1 MKIITTHK
9 GADFDALASVV
20 AASLVYPDAVPVL
33 PKSINPNVKAF
44 LAIHKDLF
52 NLKNPKDITC
62 EEVDTLIL
70 VDACSW
76 SRIEGLN
83 ALKKKDKLEIIIWDH
98 HTGGDM
104 NPAIKYQEQIGATV
118 TLFARELKKQRTL
131 ITPMIATL
139 MLMGLYEDTGNLS
152 FSTTTVEDA
161 STCVYLLER
170 KADLSVLNSFLR
182 PAYGEM
188 QKKVL
193 FEMLKSSKR
202 KTVNGYKLAF
212 CKVDVDGHVGN
223 LSVVVN
229 MYKDLEN
236 VDAAFGLFFEPKK
249 DKCVIIARGREEGLD
264 IGKLMRNI
272 GGGGHPGAGSS
283 MLKSEF
289 LDYQGITELIS
300 ELIRGDQKSSVQL
313 GDIMSF
319 PVFTV
324 PEETTMEDVAMILR
338 DKGCTGFPVVQKT
351 KLVGIISRKD
361 FKKMRKDIH
370 MKSPVKAYMSTDVVS
385 ISADKSPWEAIRLM
399 MKHDIGRIPVIR
411 DGAIIGIVTRTDAMR
426 YYYNLLPD

>member
-20 AASLVYPDAVPVL
+20 AASLVYTDAMLVL

-52 NLKNPKDITC
+52 DLKSPKDVDC
-62 EEVDTLIL
+62 EDVDTLIL
-70 VDACSW
+70 VDACTW
-76 SRIEGLN
+76 NRVEGLKGLRKKED
-83 ALKKKDKLEIIIWDH
+83 LKIIIWDH

-104 NPAIKYQEQIGATV
+104 NPAIQYQEKVGAAV
-118 TLFARELKKQRTL
+118 TLIARELKEKRIL

-188 QKKVL
+188 QKRIL

-202 KTVNGYKLAF
+202 KKVNGYKLAF

-229 MYKDLEN
+229 MYRDLEN
-236 VDAAFGLFFEPKK
+236 VDAAFGLFFESKK
-249 DKCVIIARGREEGLD
+249 DKCVIIGRGREEGLD

-272 GGGGHPGAGSS
+272 GGGGHPGAGST

-324 PEETTMEDVAMILR
+324 PDDTTMEAVALILR
-338 DKGCTGFPVVQKT
+338 DKGCTGVPVVK
-351 KLVGIISRKD
+351 KKVLVGVISRKD

-370 MKSPVKAYMSTDVVS
+370 MKSPVKAYMSTEVVS

-399 MKHDIGRIPVIR
+399 MKHDIGRIPVIKN
-411 DGAIIGIVTRTDAMR
+411 DDIIGIVTRTDAMR

>member
-20 AASLVYPDAVPVL
+20 AASIVYPEAVPVL

-52 NLKNPKDITC
+52 KLKSPKEINCD
-62 EEVDTLIL
+62 EVETLIL
-70 VDACSW
+70 VDACTW
-76 SRIEGLN
+76 NRVEGLKE
-83 ALKKKDKLEIIIWDH
+83 LKKKDDLEIIIWDH
-98 HTGGDM
+98 HTDGDM
-104 NPAIKYQEQIGATV
+104 TPSIRHQEKVGATV
-118 TLFARELKKQRTL
+118 TLFAREMMKERTL

-139 MLMGLYEDTGNLS
+139 MLMGLYADTGNLS
-152 FSTTTVEDA
+152 FSSTTVEDA
-161 STCVYLLER
+161 STCVFLLER

-188 QKKVL
+188 QKQIL

-202 KTVNGYKLAF
+202 KKVNGYKIAY
-212 CKVDVDGHVGN
+212 CKVNVDGHVGN

-229 MYKDLEN
+229 MYRDLEN
-236 VDAAFGLFFEPKK
+236 ADAAFGLFFETKK
-249 DKCVIIARGREEGLD
+249 DKCVVIGRGREEGLD

-272 GGGGHPGAGSS
+272 GGGGHPGAGSA

-289 LDYQGITELIS
+289 LNYQGIIELIF
-300 ELIRGDQKSSVQL
+300 ELIRGDQKSSIQL

-324 PEETTMEDVAMILR
+324 SEDITMEEVALVLR
-338 DKGCTGFPVVQKT
+338 DKGCTGVPVVSSL
-351 KLVGIISRKD
+351 KLVGVISRRD

-411 DGAIIGIVTRTDAMR
+411 NDDIIGIVTRTDAMR